1 MLSASW
7 SDAIA
12 SIILKME
19 RVKGIEPSYPAWK
32 AGVLANVLYPR
43 IRGIRGMDTPEKIGT
58 LKKGEKIF
66 FFISCNYIIQKIFR
80 KINFIFLETNDN
92 ILDMPH
98 LG

>member
-66 FFISCNYIIQKIFR
+66 SLFPVIILYK
-80 KINFIFLETNDN
+80 KFLEKST
-92 ILDMPH
+92 LFS
-98 LG
+98 

>member
-66 FFISCNYIIQKIFR
+66 SLFPVIILYKKFSE
-80 KINFIFLETNDN
+80 KSTLFS
-92 ILDMPH
+92 
-98 LG
+98 